1 MASVSHRSAYSA
13 SVGTLEAGAGANTV
27 ASPSASRARI
37 LIAASSAAWR
47 SPTLLAF
54 RRPWWSMNSHQTLEP
69 FRFSRTFTPWA
80 FPPVGAGSLHGDA
93 EGDAT

>member
-1 MASVSHRSAYSA
+1 MASVSHRSAYSVK
-13 SVGTLEAGAGANTV
+13 VGMLEADGGVRTV

-37 LIAASSAAWR
+37 LIAASSAALR
-47 SPTLLAF
+47 SPTLLAL

-80 FPPVGAGSLHGDA
+80 FPPLGAGSLHEDS